1 MASMETVTT
10 GVTLTSTRIGIIAV
24 NHGTRVLN
32 TPPTMT
38 SGVTRVK
45 LRNHNGNIAITK
57 LNV

>member
-1 MASMETVTT
+1 MASMDTVTT
-10 GVTLTSTRIGIIAV
+10 GVTLTLTRIGIIAV
-24 NHGTRVLN
+24 NHGTRVPN

-45 LRNHNGNIAITK
+45 PRNQNGNIAIIK